1 MTTTRTLASFVD
13 EQPDAARVLE
23 RHQLDYCCGGQQSLG
38 DACRA
43 AGVDPQV
50 VLDDLAALGAADE
63 PAPWTTMSAAE
74 LVDHLEA
81 THHRYLH
88 EELPRLS
95 ALADKVAGVHRD
107 RHPELDAVQAAFI
120 AVREDL
126 QPHLAKEERILFPM
140 IRELAAATEAPQFHC
155 GSLANPIRVMM
166 MEHDHA
172 GALLA
177 ELRAAS
183 GDYQIPDDACAS
195 YDALYRGLE
204 QLEADTH
211 LHIHKENNVLFP
223 MVVALEDQLA
233 SGARQPR

>member
-1 MTTTRTLASFVD
+1 MTSTRTLASFVD

-23 RHQLDYCCGGQQSLG
+23 RHRLDYCCGGQSTLA
-38 DACRA
+38 DACA
-43 AGVDPQV
+43 SAGIDPAV
-50 VLDDLAALGAADE
+50 VLDELATLDVTNE
-63 PAPWTTMSAAE
+63 PAPWTTMSAVD
-74 LVDHLEA
+74 LVDHLES

-95 ALADKVAGVHRD
+95 ALAEKVAGVHRD
-107 RHPELDAVQAAFI
+107 RHPELDAVQAAFQ
-120 AVREDL
+120 AVRDDL

-140 IRELAAATEAPQFHC
+140 IRELAAATDEPQFHC

-166 MEHDHA
+166 AEHDHA
-172 GALLA
+172 GDLLA

-183 GDYQIPDDACAS
+183 GDYQLPGDACAS

-204 QLEADTH
+204 RLEADTH

-223 MVVALEDQLA
+223 AVVALEAQPA
-233 SGARQPR
+233 RGAGRV